1 MRSNQHSIKHFD
13 MTSAQRVATHIP
25 QASRI
30 LIVAAVLGSALCF
43 SLSFGFPNSSSPAA
57 FTGAQGGGAAS
68 RGGRGGEIC
77 EVTNLNDSGPNSAR
91 DCLTRRN
98 PRTVI
103 FRVAGRINLHSGIR
117 INDPYLTIAGQTA
130 PGGGIE
136 FAGKEM
142 NNDSLIFIYTHDV
155 VVRNVR
161 VRVGNGPGH
170 SPGPGTGCVGFYI
183 GNADVFNVILD
194 HISVSWSDNK
204 PVGLWSN
211 YGPGVRNV
219 TVQWSMINESIL
231 GHAVG
236 PGVGNSNGSTANFLD
251 DDFHHNFLSNASHR
265 LPETAQRSMRW
276 VNNIVYN
283 WSFYASATL
292 GAQVSDFIGNIY
304 KAGPLN
310 HEAQKYELHF
320 SDVGSPWDSG
330 PPSVYLLGNKG
341 PNQQNPSGDQWVM
354 ANKITGENGK
364 EIGPVPQNWR
374 RSVPLPAEEF
384 PITADDANHLEDI
397 LFATVGDAQ
406 RLDCDGNWVN
416 KRDPVDIR
424 LIAEYK
430 NGKGILPRSE
440 DAVGGFPKI
449 DPGQPCVDTD
459 HDGIPDAWE
468 IAHKLNPKNPA
479 DAGKITADGYTA
491 LEHYLNGNKP
501 QN

>member
-1 MRSNQHSIKHFD
+1 MSSDHSFQRLSRSAASISLAILALTASLAVARPKS
-13 MTSAQRVATHIP
+13 TSP
-25 QASRI
+25 S
-30 LIVAAVLGSALCF
+30 
-43 SLSFGFPNSSSPAA
+43 A
-57 FTGAQGGGAAS
+57 FTGAQGGGASA
-68 RGGRGGEIC
+68 RGGRGGEVC

-91 DCLTRRN
+91 DCLTRRG
-98 PRTVI
+98 PRTVV
-103 FRVAGRINLHSGIR
+103 FRVAGRINLHTGIR
-117 INDPYLTIAGQTA
+117 ITDPYLTVAGQTA

-142 NNDSLIFIYTHDV
+142 NNDSLLFIYTHDV
-155 VVRNVR
+155 IVRNVR

-183 GNADVFNVILD
+183 GNADVYNIILD
-194 HISVSWSDNK
+194 HVSVSWSDNK
-204 PVGLWSN
+204 PIGVWSN
-211 YGPGVRNV
+211 YGPGVHNV

-251 DDFHHNFLSNASHR
+251 VDFHHNFLSNASHR
-265 LPETAQRSMRW
+265 LPETAQKSMRW

-292 GAQVSDFIGNIY
+292 GAQASDFIGNLY

-320 SDVGSPWDSG
+320 SDIGSPWDSG
-330 PPSVYLLGNKG
+330 APSVYLLGNKG
-341 PNQQNPSGDQWVM
+341 PNQQNPLGDQWVM

-364 EIGPVPQNWR
+364 EISPVPQNWR
-374 RSVPLPAEEF
+374 RPIPLPAEEF
-384 PITADDANHLEDI
+384 PITADDANNLENV
-397 LFATVGDAQ
+397 LFPTVGDSQ
-406 RLDCDGNWVN
+406 RLDCDGNWVS
-416 KRDPVDIR
+416 KRDAVDSR

-430 NGKGILPRSE
+430 AGKGILPRSE
-440 DAVGGFPKI
+440 QAVGGFPAI
-449 DPGQPCVDTD
+449 DPGKACVDTD

-479 DAGKITADGYTA
+479 DAGKIGADGITN
-491 LEHYLNGNKP
+491 LERYLNGNKP